1 MRVNRRRVLQ
11 SLGLLTATGV
21 AGCAGQPDTT
31 PPRDDDAS
39 DSGDRVREI
48 ERKATNRAEMYGYF
62 RETFSREYTYD
73 ELVSQALTPL
83 GTLLET
89 MEITD
94 RMGDDPPAVAAAVAI
109 APLPDPIDALS
120 EAKDVI
126 VGRRYS
132 AANAIYQCGAYT
144 EALDTA
150 CMDSPDARVEG
161 VRDRNGT
168 LRTKAQAV
176 ADAAG
181 AYRSSRTDENRAH
194 LVAALRAEFEHTAP
208 LPALAVWTEIDASA
222 YANRT
227 QWERQGAKYVRNV
240 AYSNASSIVAA
251 RAALDEQLEW
261 IDGPADDRPA
271 PTNTPTERRTATP
284 EDTPDP
290 QYESPKATVK
300 AYYAAIEAG
309 DRAAASEYTVDG
321 IDVPRS
327 RVERVQ
333 AQLQEFDDTG
343 FLIDSRTDRRAEVSV
358 VLTKPYDGEAGQEMG
373 TVNRY
378 TLRRQDGRWL
388 ISEL

>member
-1 MRVNRRRVLQ
+1 MRVNRRRILQ

-21 AGCAGQPDTT
+21 AGCAGQSDST

-39 DSGDRVREI
+39 DSGDRAREI
-48 ERKATNRAEMYGYF
+48 ERKATNRAAMYGHF

-89 MEITD
+89 LEITD
-94 RMGDDPPAVAAAVAI
+94 RMRGDPPAVAAAVAI

-144 EALDTA
+144 DALDTA
-150 CMDSPDARVEG
+150 CMDSPEARVGE
-161 VRDRNGT
+161 VRDRNRT

-181 AYRSSRTDENRAH
+181 AYRSSRTDENRAR

-208 LPALAVWTEIDASA
+208 LPALAAWTEIDASA

-227 QWERQGAKYVRNV
+227 QWERQGAKYVRNL
-240 AYSNASSIVAA
+240 ATANASSIVAA
-251 RAALDEQLEW
+251 RAALDEQLKW
-261 IDGPADDRPA
+261 TDGPADDQ
-271 PTNTPTERRTATP
+271 PTNTPTEPRTEPAK
-284 EDTPDP
+284 DTPNP

-327 RVERVQ
+327 RMERVQ
-333 AQLQEFDDTG
+333 EQLQEFDDTG
-343 FLIDSRTDRRAEVSV
+343 FLIDSKTDRRAEVSV
-358 VLTKPYDGEAGQEMG
+358 VLTKPYGGEAGQEMG

-378 TLRRQDGRWL
+378 TLRRQDGQWL
-388 ISEL
+388 ISEF